1 MMTFIALLAGLGIIT
16 CIARYNESDS
26 LFWKLAVA
34 FIGSFMAAKV
44 VTTVIDSKEQ
54 NKVVV
59 INELPTQVQ
68 QSISCTPYAL
78 AEISLLATR
87 KVKTSKPVS
96 KDSVIKSNDS
106 ILSEVFVS
114 ARGQPQVESVFPI
127 LRGPDYFDTS

>member
-26 LFWKLAVA
+26 LFWKLAIA

-59 INELPTQVQ
+59 ISELPTQVQ

-96 KDSVIKSNDS
+96 KDSVIKNNDS